1 MDGWIK
7 LHRKLLDWQWYD
19 DTTIVRVFLHLLLK
33 ANFDTKGWHDIS
45 IERGQLV
52 TSIKNLAAETHL
64 SAMQIRRALTQLQKT
79 KEITI
84 ETTNKYTIIT
94 ICNYAKYQCFDSGEQ
109 QTNNNQTTNEQQT
122 NNNQTTTTKEIKNI
136 KKEKNVGNI
145 IADNENFESAENEN
159 QNNGTINEKKE
170 KEKSCAKKEK
180 EPKHTYGQF
189 ENVLLTDTEAEKLH
203 TEFGDSA
210 VGIIDYLSAYKEEK
224 DYKTKSDYLT
234 IKRWVADAYNKQ
246 TKTSSNGNTNN
257 QISMQRIFEASEAMR
272 EYEQQLFG
280 R

>member
-1 MDGWIK
+1 MNGFIFLWKKVEEWEWYRDLPTFK
-7 LHRKLLDWQWYD
+7 LF
-19 DTTIVRVFLHLLLK
+19 IHLLINAYYQDTNWRNIAIKRGQVVSSIENLAVNCGLSVK
-33 ANFDTKGWHDIS
+33 QTRRAIDNLISTGEIVTKG
-45 IERGQLV
+45 
-52 TSIKNLAAETHL
+52 
-64 SAMQIRRALTQLQKT
+64 
-79 KEITI
+79 
-84 ETTNKYTIIT
+84 TNKFTIIT
-94 ICNYAKYQCFDSGEQ
+94 ICKYESY
-109 QTNNNQTTNEQQT
+109 QTQNTNVGQTKVQT
-122 NNNQTTTTKEIKNI
+122 EVTTKVTTKGTYIN
-136 KKEKNVGNI
+136 NI
-145 IADNENFESAENEN
+145 INKEDNKDGIIYTAAENFESAENEN

-180 EPKHTYGQF
+180 EPKHKYGQF
-189 ENVLLTDTEAEKLH
+189 ENVLLTDKEAEKLH
-203 TEFGDSA
+203 TEYGDSA
-210 VGIIDYLSAYKEEK
+210 VGIVEYLSAYKEEK